1 MKPRRLNKIL
11 VTRETTALTSSCA
24 EWCGYLQFGHAPL
37 TVLVLATSDV
47 IEAALPNVV
56 QYVNDQFQSTAFVIQ
71 FEVVLDT
78 FVMRAVEVKIQ

>member
-1 MKPRRLNKIL
+1 M
-11 VTRETTALTSSCA
+11 
-24 EWCGYLQFGHAPL
+24 
-37 TVLVLATSDV
+37 LATSDV